1 MSVDVKKAI
10 EDAEKNLDAKLTDE
24 QKQFM
29 EMFGEIM
36 NYIWSN
42 SSTDEK

>member
-24 QKQFM
+24 LRLVEF
-29 EMFGEIM
+29 F
-36 NYIWSN
+36 NR
-42 SSTDEK
+42 